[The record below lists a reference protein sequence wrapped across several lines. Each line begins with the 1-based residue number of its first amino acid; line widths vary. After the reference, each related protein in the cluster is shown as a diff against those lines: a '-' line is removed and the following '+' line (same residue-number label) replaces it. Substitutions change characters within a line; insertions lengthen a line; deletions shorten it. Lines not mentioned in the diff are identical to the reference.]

1 MSVGLY
7 YRLSLADGDLGID
20 DKEES
25 NSIENQRLLLTS
37 FVESR
42 DDLVGE
48 IKEYIDDGFSGTNF
62 DRPAF
67 KRMLE
72 DAKKGVIHTI
82 IVKDLSRLGRDYIG
96 VGDYLEQIFPVL
108 GVRFIAVNSMYDS
121 NDYIGKTVGL
131 EISITNLVNSLYSK
145 DLSKKYKSAVRTKWK
160 NGVSTYGRLP
170 LGYSKDAENKGKWIL
185 DPDGAAIVRRI
196 YDLALQGKRTSQIVH
211 QLNEEGVLTPGQY
224 KEKHLQN
231 YRTWIRKVSDEE
243 WMWDTHMVW
252 RLIKNYVYTGALVQ
266 GKNQA
271 LAVGSK
277 SRRTTD
283 DRDRVI
289 IPNHHP
295 AIVSVEEWK
304 EAQSAINFSS
314 KHSLPQKTG
323 FSLERKVKC
332 GNCGLNMSYQ
342 DHGNPKLYCAHKRK
356 AGSHSTC
363 DETIYDARQ
372 IEAVVGYALK
382 TKLALFQT
390 FDLAL
395 KKEAENHKDSKAAV
409 RTISTNL
416 ETLKAR
422 RIHLYEAYAEGTLAK
437 DSYLE
442 QKQELSQQIEELEKK
457 RSMMLSFNAQE
468 TELMTTVETLAE
480 KAEQMTIWKDMTPDL
495 ANEFIEQIILFDPK
509 HIEIKFTFDDL
520 LQQAADRVTEI
531 QKERLNS

>member
-1 MSVGLY
+1 MSLGLY
-7 YRLSLADGDLGID
+7 YRLSLADGDLGKD

-25 NSIENQRLLLTS
+25 NSIENQRLLLTT

-82 IVKDLSRLGRDYIG
+82 ILKDLSRLGRDYIG

-108 GVRFIAVNSMYDS
+108 GVRVIAVNSMYDS
-121 NDYIGKTVGL
+121 NDYLGKTVGL

-160 NGVSTYGRLP
+160 NGISTYGRLP
-170 LGYSKDAENKGKWIL
+170 LGYAKDTENKGKWIL
-185 DPDGAAIVRRI
+185 DTEGAAIVRRI
-196 YDLALQGKRTSQIVH
+196 YDLALQGRNTSQIVH
-211 QLNEEGVLTPGQY
+211 HLNEEGVPTPGQY
-224 KEKHLQN
+224 KEKHLEN
-231 YRTWIRKVSDEE
+231 YRSWIRKVSDAE

-252 RLIKNYVYTGALVQ
+252 RLLKNYVYTGALVQ

-277 SRRTTD
+277 KRRTTE
-283 DRDRVI
+283 DRDRVV

-295 AIVSVEEWK
+295 AIVSEEEWK
-304 EAQSAINFSS
+304 EAQAAILYSS

-323 FSLERKVKC
+323 FPLERKIKC

-342 DHGNPKLYCAHKRK
+342 NHGNPKLYCAHKRK

-363 DETIYDARQ
+363 DGTIYDASH
-372 IEAVVGYALK
+372 IEAVVGYALRS
-382 TKLALFQT
+382 KLALFQT
-390 FDLAL
+390 FNTVL
-395 KKEAENHKDSKAAV
+395 KEDVENKKNSKTAV
-409 RTISTNL
+409 KTISTRL

-422 RIHLYEAYAEGTLAK
+422 RIHLYEAYAEGTLSK
-437 DSYLE
+437 DAYLE
-442 QKQELSQQIEELEKK
+442 QKQKITQKIEELEKQ
-457 RSMMLSFNAQE
+457 RETVLSFNTHE
-468 TELMTTVETLAE
+468 KEVMESVETLAT
-480 KAEQMTIWKDMTPDL
+480 KAEQMIGKDLTQEI
-495 ANEFIEQIILFDPK
+495 ANEFIEEVIIYDPQ
-509 HIEIKFTFDDL
+509 HIEIKFSFDDL
-520 LQQAADRVTEI
+520 LQLTAERVTVI
-531 QKERLNS
+531 QKERASA